1 MGFPEPLSPLSDHAS
16 DSNVAATGYV
26 MRSARQVVI
35 LRRNNYH
42 HHPYAAAN
50 PASTSMYKIYGNNKC
65 NRVEDRINNLN
76 QQAVET
82 FVKTERNCSDDIY
95 TDRCLYA
102 PSSSHIYQSHWLM
115 NSGQQQTPLITPI
128 PSLTVPIV
136 PSTPLSSISDNLLSQ
151 LNVSSS
157 CSPNGIKLLIHGDLM
172 TTTRGWTPDERK
184 CGRRLVQFRRRQEDK
199 DIHVWFRTIDPNER
213 IPNAIIV
220 SCIYWAI
227 NKKWYITS
235 VDYVHLLE
243 SIIALKLTIEEKNR
257 IRRNLEVYKPLTA
270 SKHNES
276 SGDLYKMIMEF
287 PNPRPRNIEKDIKVY
302 SWDCLAAA
310 LHKIVNKY
318 AKW

>member
-1 MGFPEPLSPLSDHAS
+1 MF
-16 DSNVAATGYV
+16 
-26 MRSARQVVI
+26 
-35 LRRNNYH
+35 YH
-42 HHPYAAAN
+42 
-50 PASTSMYKIYGNNKC
+50 IYFFGLFDALDC
-65 NRVEDRINNLN
+65 TNNLN
-76 QQAVET
+76 QRAAEA
-82 FVKTERNCSDDIY
+82 FVKTEQNYFDYAY
-95 TDRCLYA
+95 TDKCLYA
-102 PSSSHIYQSHWLM
+102 PSCSRIYQPHWLM
-115 NSGQQQTPLITPI
+115 NSGQLQI
-128 PSLTVPIV
+128 PSAAPMPLSTVPIV
-136 PSTPLSSISDNLLSQ
+136 PSTPLSSMSDNLLSQ
-151 LNVSSS
+151 FNISSS

-172 TTTRGWTPDERK
+172 TTIRGWTPDERK

-199 DIHVWFRTIDPNER
+199 DIHVWFKTINPNER
-213 IPNAIIV
+213 MPNAIIV
-220 SCIYWAI
+220 SCIYWDI

-243 SIIALKLTIEEKNR
+243 SIIAMKLTIEEKNR

-287 PNPRPRNIEKDIKVY
+287 SNPRPRNIEKDIKVY

>member
-1 MGFPEPLSPLSDHAS
+1 MSSDQLQ
-16 DSNVAATGYV
+16 AT
-26 MRSARQVVI
+26 SVV
-35 LRRNNYH
+35 
-42 HHPYAAAN
+42 P
-50 PASTSMYKIYGNNKC
+50 T
-65 NRVEDRINNLN
+65 
-76 QQAVET
+76 
-82 FVKTERNCSDDIY
+82 
-95 TDRCLYA
+95 
-102 PSSSHIYQSHWLM
+102 PSI
-115 NSGQQQTPLITPI
+115 
-128 PSLTVPIV
+128 TVPIV
-136 PSTPLSSISDNLLSQ
+136 PSTPLSSTPDKLLPQ

-157 CSPNGIKLLIHGDLM
+157 CSPNGIKLLIHDDLM
-172 TTTRGWTPDERK
+172 TTTRGWTPGERK
-184 CGRRLVQFRRRQEDK
+184 CGRRLVQFRRQQEDK
-199 DIHVWFRTIDPNER
+199 EIHVWFRTIDPNER
-213 IPNAIIV
+213 MPNAIIV

-276 SGDLYKMIMEF
+276 SEDLYKMIMEF

>member
-1 MGFPEPLSPLSDHAS
+1 
-16 DSNVAATGYV
+16 
-26 MRSARQVVI
+26 MRSARQVTTT
-35 LRRNNYH
+35 LRQNNYYY
-42 HHPYAAAN
+42 HPYAAAK
-50 PASTSMYKIYGNNKC
+50 PASMLATSTYKIYRHNKC
-65 NRVEDRINNLN
+65 NKVEDCTNNLN
-76 QQAVET
+76 QQAIEAS
-82 FVKTERNCSDDIY
+82 VKTQQSCFDGVY
-95 TDRCLYA
+95 TDKCLYA
-102 PSSSHIYQSHWLM
+102 PSSISRIYQPHWLM
-115 NSGQQQTPLITPI
+115 SSDQLQATSVVPTPSI
-128 PSLTVPIV
+128 TVPIV
-136 PSTPLSSISDNLLSQ
+136 PSTPLSSTPDKLLPQ

-157 CSPNGIKLLIHGDLM
+157 CSPNGIKLLIHDDLM
-172 TTTRGWTPDERK
+172 TTTRGWTPGERK
-184 CGRRLVQFRRRQEDK
+184 CGRRLVQFRRQQEDK
-199 DIHVWFRTIDPNER
+199 EIHVWFRTIDPNER
-213 IPNAIIV
+213 MPNAIIV

-276 SGDLYKMIMEF
+276 SEDLYKMIMEF